1 MNTDM
6 TRPSSTEVH
15 VRTACIYPSNVCK
28 KRKDGVKNSMIN
40 VKDKAYESPECGKVS
55 VTKQSLKYH
64 QITHSNLKSHT
75 SLHCGQQFCEVSAV
89 SRNIHTSHGAES
101 DFECNKCIKTFL
113 SKIDHDNHLKIPF
126 LVRPFFYD
134 AYGKP
139 LSDKM
144 TLHSDK
150 TKIWQGTS
158 IFMSMFD
165 ANHTLARFASKLSQQ
180 AWSYAEIKTSI
191 LMLSCMHVT
200 SAVNNSHNLVNF
212 GGTFVWSMRDEGI
225 MCATSVAK
233 PSLKKFLKITTCA
246 STLNEHVLKT
256 HISLHTG
263 AQPRPCSHCDK
274 AFFFASSLKQHMK
287 QEHGEFL
294 LFKCDVCG
302 KTFNLKCHLKSHNE
316 THNHDKIAPILH
328 ICQMCGKTF
337 KKLQSL
343 KIHEKQIHLGVPK
356 QHICECCGAMFHNI
370 SKLKLHMLRHTGDRP
385 FTCEACGL
393 RFGTKHRLNNH
404 LVCHSEERPH
414 TCGVCGK
421 TFKRQRN
428 LGMHEQNSHGIFSQG
443 MGKEKVVINFP
454 CQVCDKQFT
463 TKHKLAAHMRNH
475 TGERPFT
482 CETCGREYKT
492 AAGLGFHTKTSHMVW
507 EGKPMSKYIQDAI
520 KKDFP
525 CKICGK
531 VLSSRV
537 GREHHIRTHTGERP
551 YKCKLCELALKT
563 PAQLHAH
570 MQIHSDSKPFP
581 CTYCDKTFRRRPHLV
596 SHLRTHTGEKPYPCE
611 VCGRAF
617 SQKGDMKKHQESS
630 TEENIKF
637 TPNVCDVAKP
647 DFTQQYSLF
656 HACDKC
662 GKIFL
667 TEKLLKVHLKIH
679 LQEPVKCNLC
689 GRVYKNER
697 VLDTHMSLHKEAK
710 PWPCNYCDKVFIF
723 DSSLQE
729 HIKSDH
735 EPDNSNKT
743 TPNVYTCQICEIKF
757 DKLEELKSHLMS
769 THKHLAKRH
778 ICEFCGAMYHTSNKL
793 KTHLLKHTGEFP
805 FTCEV
810 CGMRFCAKYR
820 LNNHLVCHVDER
832 PHICS
837 VCGWAFKRLRNL
849 RAHEQDSH
857 GIVSQG
863 PGNKK
868 SVANFSCQMCE
879 WQFTSKKRLDSHM
892 SVHTGLKPF
901 PCEICGSAY
910 ATPSKLSFHK
920 KTMHSGLTFRK
931 KTLGP
936 KKPFLCSTCG
946 KVLTSN
952 LGLELHMR
960 THTGERPYEC
970 KVCKMAIKTPSQL
983 HGHMQTHSDIR
994 PYTCSIC
1001 NKSFRRRPYLLSH
1014 LRTHTGEKP
1023 HPCSVCG
1030 SDMKKHKKTVHKI
1043 PETDEKTAVT
1053 SSIVNG

>member
-1 MNTDM
+1 MKDFGEKAAHDSHQY
-6 TRPSSTEVH
+6 RPLAEDPLPVTSFQTISNLARHVGIHEH
-15 VRTACIYPSNVCK
+15 VRC
-28 KRKDGVKNSMIN
+28 
-40 VKDKAYESPECGKVS
+40 
-55 VTKQSLKYH
+55 
-64 QITHSNLKSHT
+64 KSHT
-75 SLHCGQQFCEVSAV
+75 CQVCIKTFTINSELRRHEVKLHACDQCGQQFSQFSGLWRHICPVHERRRDYVCHICGKAYFEKVPRDDHMRIHTGERGLTTKTLNAIFVDLV
-89 SRNIHTSHGAES
+89 SRLKEEPRFGECVFNPCSNLQEHGETKFIVETICTQNISSPRRDNELTGQSEV
-101 DFECNKCIKTFL
+101 KL
-113 SKIDHDNHLKIPF
+113 SKTRRKKIIPQSCDSMK
-126 LVRPFFYD
+126 VYSPR
-134 AYGKP
+134 
-139 LSDKM
+139 SDRQRHTCNTCGRSYM
-144 TLHSDK
+144 TRK
-150 TKIWQGTS
+150 
-158 IFMSMFD
+158 
-165 ANHTLARFASKLSQQ
+165 
-180 AWSYAEIKTSI
+180 
-191 LMLSCMHVT
+191 
-200 SAVNNSHNLVNF
+200 
-212 GGTFVWSMRDEGI
+212 
-225 MCATSVAK
+225 
-233 PSLKKFLKITTCA
+233 SLKEHIKKHSQEPVKCDLCGRMYK
-246 STLNEHVLKT
+246 NEHVLKT

-443 MGKEKVVINFP
+443 MGKEKVVISFP

-596 SHLRTHTGEKPYPCE
+596 SHLRTHTGEKPYSCD

-617 SQKGDMKKHQESS
+617 SQKGDMKKHRE
-630 TEENIKF
+630 
-637 TPNVCDVAKP
+637 
-647 DFTQQYSLF
+647 
-656 HACDKC
+656 
-662 GKIFL
+662 
-667 TEKLLKVHLKIH
+667 KIH
-679 LQEPVKCNLC
+679 NMPGMVEKI
-689 GRVYKNER
+689 
-697 VLDTHMSLHKEAK
+697 SLHLISLRQVLSATETTRSENAVPFRLPPLTPANTTNVSFPQPPSPNFIK
-710 PWPCNYCDKVFIF
+710 P
-723 DSSLQE
+723 
-729 HIKSDH
+729 
-735 EPDNSNKT
+735 
-743 TPNVYTCQICEIKF
+743 
-757 DKLEELKSHLMS
+757 M
-769 THKHLAKRH
+769 
-778 ICEFCGAMYHTSNKL
+778 
-793 KTHLLKHTGEFP
+793 LLPVE
-805 FTCEV
+805 
-810 CGMRFCAKYR
+810 
-820 LNNHLVCHVDER
+820 
-832 PHICS
+832 
-837 VCGWAFKRLRNL
+837 
-849 RAHEQDSH
+849 
-857 GIVSQG
+857 
-863 PGNKK
+863 
-868 SVANFSCQMCE
+868 
-879 WQFTSKKRLDSHM
+879 
-892 SVHTGLKPF
+892 
-901 PCEICGSAY
+901 
-910 ATPSKLSFHK
+910 
-920 KTMHSGLTFRK
+920 
-931 KTLGP
+931 
-936 KKPFLCSTCG
+936 
-946 KVLTSN
+946 
-952 LGLELHMR
+952 
-960 THTGERPYEC
+960 
-970 KVCKMAIKTPSQL
+970 
-983 HGHMQTHSDIR
+983 
-994 PYTCSIC
+994 
-1001 NKSFRRRPYLLSH
+1001 
-1014 LRTHTGEKP
+1014 
-1023 HPCSVCG
+1023 
-1030 SDMKKHKKTVHKI
+1030 
-1043 PETDEKTAVT
+1043 
-1053 SSIVNG
+1053 